1 MIPGKSCPSGDPRD
15 VSMPFVHV
23 CLHSPTDI
31 LRSVGEDEIEGELRE
46 SWNGIRWGE
55 GEGEGKIVNV
65 ISRFVPLVNGLE
77 AVVTSGDLLARG
89 AGREIGN
96 SIESLSSAPSTM
108 TRQLRN
114 HCFTH
119 LISLF
124 NTPFLL
130 NSTLN
135 FQVTLSPPKLP
146 SVYREGMIPD
156 SSSPVSR
163 L

>member
-1 MIPGKSCPSGDPRD
+1 
-15 VSMPFVHV
+15 MPFVHV

-31 LRSVGEDEIEGELRE
+31 LRSVDGDEIEGELRE
-46 SWNGIRWGE
+46 SWNGIRWIK

-65 ISRFVPLVNGLE
+65 ASRFAPFINGLE

-89 AGREIGN
+89 AGREIGI

-108 TRQLRN
+108 TRQFRD
-114 HCFTH
+114 HFFTH

-124 NTPFLL
+124 KTPFLL
-130 NSTLN
+130 NSHFN

-146 SVYREGMIPD
+146 SVCREGIIPD